1 MPAWKLLVGQTINHK
16 SICSKIRLSVLWF
29 ASVFK
34 PALPFPFLLPL
45 SNKNPG
51 GGSESPRPNA
61 NSQNN
66 KKVRITAAGFTL
78 FWLFFLLI
86 IFFFLRKKIYIQICF
101 RVETKSGSTVCL
113 CALKS
118 VGAAPH
124 QLHPAGGWE
133 PGRLPPSLPSSHG
146 SPWKAE
152 HKFKPFKEWLRLL
165 LITAL
170 HGIEWFGWW
179 WFIEV
184 IYNMLRSVNGPHQAQ
199 SRWIKK

>member
-1 MPAWKLLVGQTINHK
+1 MFCGLLRFLSQPSLFPSFSHSPTKIQEVVLSRPDQMQTARTTK
-16 SICSKIRLSVLWF
+16 KWGLQQLDLLFSDF
-29 ASVFK
+29 
-34 PALPFPFLLPL
+34 FPF
-45 SNKNPG
+45 NY
-51 GGSESPRPNA
+51 
-61 NSQNN
+61 
-66 KKVRITAAGFTL
+66 I
-78 FWLFFLLI
+78 
-86 IFFFLRKKIYIQICF
+86 FFLRKKIYIQICF